1 MTSLQSAIDALTA
14 KGCKPTPSGAGY
26 TAYCPVHESD
36 HNGHKPSLSF
46 AQGDKQSIVLIC
58 HAGCSYPDIMAAL
71 GLEKPG
77 PVNGQRR
84 IVATYSYRDA
94 TGATVFEKVRY
105 EPKDFRIRHRPEPGA
120 DWVWKKPQLPEYP
133 LYRLPELRAGIAA
146 GETVWVCEG
155 EKDCDRL
162 AAIGLC
168 ATCNSEGAE
177 KPNQKAKWRREY
189 TTQLAG
195 AARAVLLPDN
205 DEPGRAHMAH
215 IATQLRGKVGDVR
228 MLTLP
233 GLSGAKGDNDVSDWL
248 NKGHTVEELRA
259 LAESAGRGDDREP
272 GADDEPATAPAPAPE
287 KPSIWIRGST
297 LLKKQFADPAWI
309 LPDILPDSGLF
320 LLSGKPKSGKS
331 WLALALAMAVAQFGV
346 CLDRAVAGGRVLYL
360 ALEDNQR
367 RLKERMLKLQP
378 DVAGDPDQLSESAF
392 ATEFPRLGAGA
403 EPALEKALSAGGV
416 RLVVI
421 DTLQKIRAVGGAAN
435 QYESDYLAI
444 SALKRLADQY
454 GVCVLVIHHT
464 RKMDAD
470 DIHDSVS
477 GTLGLTGAAD
487 GSLVLVR
494 QRGDGAAVLAVTGRD
509 MPDNEFGLRFEG
521 GLWTFVG
528 KAEEVRA
535 SAEQNAIIEAL
546 KPYGGH
552 GATTAELAKEIGKNQ
567 QTLRFLLRKLVDK
580 QLVRVRNAKPAPFYA
595 VCDGPAAA
603 ASGCQLDHAGKP
615 ISTCATGTEK
625 HFTRW
630 PRTDVHGAPVTDMVT
645 WRCATCGQSG
655 EFSNAAWSAANGV
668 NSVDMNKGEKESS
681 GESEE
686 TANGANG
693 ANATNAT
700 NGAQNTG
707 SVSGV
712 SLESDPPLTVQRPVS
727 VDSEKSLE
735 STVSSVS
742 GVSGVSAKSDLTQS
756 PTASRIRDCL
766 AGDLAGMAE
775 DVLIKTVCGKAGPA
789 LTQTTINALLLAGQM
804 SRVNGRLVLA
814 GGGV

>member
-1 MTSLQSAIDALTA
+1 MTSLQNALNALTT
-14 KGCKPTPSGAGY
+14 KGCNPTPSGNGY
-26 TAYCPVHESD
+26 QAFCPVHEAD
-36 HNGHKPSLSF
+36 HNGHNHKPSLSL
-46 AQGDKQSIVLIC
+46 AQGDTQSIVLTC
-58 HAGCSYPDIMAAL
+58 HAGCSYSDIMSAL
-71 GLEKPG
+71 GLKSE
-77 PVNGQRR
+77 PVNGKRR
-84 IVATYSYRDA
+84 IVATYSYQDA
-94 TGATVFEKVRY
+94 QGGEVRQKIRY
-105 EPKDFRIRHRPEPGA
+105 EQPKDFRIRHQSAGGDWIWKAGPGPA
-120 DWVWKKPQLPEYP
+120 V
-133 LYRLPELRAGIAA
+133 LYRLPELDRSGD
-146 GETVWVCEG
+146 VFVVEG

-162 AAIGLC
+162 AALGLC
-168 ATCNSEGAE
+168 ATTNIEGAA
-177 KPNQKAKWRREY
+177 KPDQKAKWRKEY
-189 TTQLAG
+189 TAQLAG
-195 AARAVLLPDN
+195 AARVILIPDH
-205 DEPGRAHMAH
+205 DEPGKAHMRF
-215 IATQLRGKVGDVR
+215 IAQALRGNVGDIRTVE
-228 MLTLP
+228 LP
-233 GLSGAKGDNDVSDWL
+233 GLPEKGDVSDWL
-248 NKGHTVEELRA
+248 DQGHSVDELRE
-259 LAESAGRGDDREP
+259 LAEAAGRGDEREP
-272 GADDEPATAPAPAPE
+272 GADDEPATGAEPE
-287 KPSIWIRGST
+287 KPSIWIRGSA
-297 LLKKQFADPAWI
+297 LLKKQFADPVWI
-309 LPDILPDSGLF
+309 LPDILPDVGLY

-367 RLKERMLKLQP
+367 RLKERMLRLQP

-421 DTLQKIRAVGGAAN
+421 DTLQKIRAVGGASN

-487 GSLVLVR
+487 GSLVLGR

-509 MPDNEFGLRFEG
+509 MPDNEFGLRFDG
-521 GLWTFVG
+521 GLWTFAG

-535 SAEQNAIIEAL
+535 SAEQSAILEAL
-546 KPYGGH
+546 RPYGGQ
-552 GATTAELAKEIGKNQ
+552 GATTSELAKEIGKNQ

-603 ASGCQLDHAGKP
+603 SGCALDQAGKP
-615 ISTCATGTEK
+615 ISTCAAGIK
-625 HFTRW
+625 NHFTRW

-655 EFSNAAWSAANGV
+655 EFSNALWSAANGADP
-668 NSVDMNKGEKESS
+668 VDMNKGERESS
-681 GESEE
+681 EESEK
-686 TANGANG
+686 T
-693 ANATNAT
+693 ANATNDANDANDANAT
-700 NGAQNTG
+700 NDAQTTG

-712 SLESDPPLTVQRPVS
+712 SFESAPPLTPQRPVS

-735 STVSSVS
+735 VTVSSVS
-742 GVSGVSAKSDLTQS
+742 GVSGVSAKSDLTKS
-756 PTASRIRDCL
+756 PLATRILDCL
-766 AGDLAGMAE
+766 ADDPAGMVQEA
-775 DVLIKTVCGKAGPA
+775 LINTSSGKSGEA
-789 LTQTTINALLLAGQM
+789 LTRAAIEALLLAGK
-804 SRVNGRLVLA
+804 VGKINGRLVLA
-814 GGGV
+814 GGAS